1 MSASI
6 PFPFGSSQTHLER
19 SHPHIVDR
27 LRMLWGFPEGQ
38 VYLSRLLVDNRGGR
52 QGFSREVFAELAEL
66 HDKYPQEFRAAPRAA
81 ASAGIA
87 WRRPGIAFDDS
98 HDVGRRRASV

>member
-27 LRMLWGFPEGQ
+27 LRMLWGFPEGH

-52 QGFSREVFAELAEL
+52 QGFSREVFAEIVAL
-66 HDKYPQEFRAAPRAA
+66 HDKYPQEFRAPRTVAP
-81 ASAGIA
+81 AGLA
-87 WRRPGIAFDDS
+87 WRRPGSAFDDS
-98 HDVGRRRASV
+98 HDLGRRRVSA